1 MTLYAAYGSNL
12 DPRQMLLRAPH
23 SPHRGTGW
31 LRGWRL
37 TFGGEEIGWEGAVAT
52 LAEDPDHSVFVSIY
66 DLTVADENALRERRA
81 QVEGELDKVRRRE
94 EELDAQSAFES
105 PLLIKAQE
113 NFYSLSAL
121 REKFRGT
128 QSLAQ
133 ERSRFLAEEAEEA
146 RASGRDPDALE
157 AEAKVLRNEESVLQN

>member
-52 LAEDPDHSVFVSIY
+52 LAEDAGHSVFVSVY
-66 DLTVADENALRERRA
+66 DLTPADEAALD
-81 QVEGELDKVRRRE
+81 QWEGVTTDLYRKIRVRIETLDG
-94 EELDAQSAFES
+94 S
-105 PLLIKAQE
+105 PLCYIYVLNSFEGGTPSARYLEIMVSAAREAGAPEDYIKD
-113 NFYSLSAL
+113 LSN
-121 REKFRGT
+121 
-128 QSLAQ
+128 
-133 ERSRFLAEEAEEA
+133 RSTR
-146 RASGRDPDALE
+146 
-157 AEAKVLRNEESVLQN
+157 

>member
-52 LAEDPDHSVFVSIY
+52 LAEDAGHSVFFFFF
-66 DLTVADENALRERRA
+66 DLTATDEAALDQWEGVTTDLYRKIRVR
-81 QVEGELDKVRRRE
+81 VETLDG
-94 EELDAQSAFES
+94 S
-105 PLLIKAQE
+105 PLCYIYVLNSFEGGMPSARYLEIMVNAAREAGAPEDYIKD
-113 NFYSLSAL
+113 LSN
-121 REKFRGT
+121 
-128 QSLAQ
+128 
-133 ERSRFLAEEAEEA
+133 RSTR
-146 RASGRDPDALE
+146 
-157 AEAKVLRNEESVLQN
+157 

>member
-52 LAEDPDHSVFVSIY
+52 LAEDPLHSVFVSIY
-66 DLTVADENALRERRA
+66 DLTTIDENALDEWEGVTTDLYRKIRVRVETLDGSSLCYVYVLNSFEGGLPSQRYLEIMVAAAREA
-81 QVEGELDKVRRRE
+81 GAPD
-94 EELDAQSAFES
+94 D
-105 PLLIKAQE
+105 
-113 NFYSLSAL
+113 YLSDL
-121 REKFRGT
+121 MNRPTR
-128 QSLAQ
+128 
-133 ERSRFLAEEAEEA
+133 
-146 RASGRDPDALE
+146 
-157 AEAKVLRNEESVLQN
+157 

>member
-52 LAEDPDHSVFVSIY
+52 LAEDELHSVFVSIY
-66 DLTVADENALRERRA
+66 DLTPADESALDEWEGVTTDLYRKIRVR
-81 QVEGELDKVRRRE
+81 VEMLDG
-94 EELDAQSAFES
+94 S
-105 PLLIKAQE
+105 PLCYVYVLNSFEGGLPSQRYLDIMVNAAQE
-113 NFYSLSAL
+113 AGAPEDYISSLIN
-121 REKFRGT
+121 RPTR
-128 QSLAQ
+128 
-133 ERSRFLAEEAEEA
+133 
-146 RASGRDPDALE
+146 
-157 AEAKVLRNEESVLQN
+157 

>member
-52 LAEDPDHSVFVSIY
+52 LAEDEFHSVFVSIY
-66 DLTVADENALRERRA
+66 DLTPADESALDEWEGVTTDLYRKIRVR
-81 QVEGELDKVRRRE
+81 VETLDG
-94 EELDAQSAFES
+94 S
-105 PLLIKAQE
+105 PLCYVYVLNSFEGGLPSQRYLDIMINAAREAGAPEDYISTLI
-113 NFYSLSAL
+113 N
-121 REKFRGT
+121 RPTR
-128 QSLAQ
+128 
-133 ERSRFLAEEAEEA
+133 
-146 RASGRDPDALE
+146 
-157 AEAKVLRNEESVLQN
+157 

>member
-52 LAEDPDHSVFVSIY
+52 LAEDPSGSVFVSIY
-66 DLTVADENALRERRA
+66 DLTTADENALDEWEGVTTDLYRKIRVRVETLDGSSLCYVYVLNSFEGGVPSKRYLEMMLAAAREA
-81 QVEGELDKVRRRE
+81 GAPEDYLLELLK
-94 EELDAQSAFES
+94 
-105 PLLIKAQE
+105 
-113 NFYSLSAL
+113 
-121 REKFRGT
+121 
-128 QSLAQ
+128 
-133 ERSRFLAEEAEEA
+133 
-146 RASGRDPDALE
+146 RASE
-157 AEAKVLRNEESVLQN
+157 

>member
-52 LAEDPDHSVFVSIY
+52 LAEDYAESVFVSIY
-66 DLTVADENALRERRA
+66 DLTSADENALDEWEGVTTDLYRKIRVRVETLDGTALCYVYVLNSFEGGSPSQRYLEIMVNAAREA
-81 QVEGELDKVRRRE
+81 GAPEDYIQ
-94 EELDAQSAFES
+94 F
-105 PLLIKAQE
+105 LL
-113 NFYSLSAL
+113 N
-121 REKFRGT
+121 
-128 QSLAQ
+128 
-133 ERSRFLAEEAEEA
+133 RSTR
-146 RASGRDPDALE
+146 
-157 AEAKVLRNEESVLQN
+157 

>member
-52 LAEDPDHSVFVSIY
+52 LAEDSAHSVFVSIY
-66 DLTVADENALRERRA
+66 DLTLADENALDEWEGVTTDLYRKIRVR
-81 QVEGELDKVRRRE
+81 VETLDG
-94 EELDAQSAFES
+94 
-105 PLLIKAQE
+105 
-113 NFYSLSAL
+113 SAL
-121 REKFRGT
+121 CYVYVLNSFEGGAPSQRYLEIMANAAREAG
-128 QSLAQ
+128 APDDYI
-133 ERSRFLAEEAEEA
+133 EFLVN
-146 RASGRDPDALE
+146 RTTR
-157 AEAKVLRNEESVLQN
+157 

>member
-52 LAEDPDHSVFVSIY
+52 LAEDAEHSVFVSIY
-66 DLTVADENALRERRA
+66 DLTATDEAALDQWEGVTTDLYRKIRVR
-81 QVEGELDKVRRRE
+81 VETLDG
-94 EELDAQSAFES
+94 S
-105 PLLIKAQE
+105 PLCYIYVLNSFEGGMPSARYLEIMVNAAREAGAPEDYIKD
-113 NFYSLSAL
+113 LSN
-121 REKFRGT
+121 
-128 QSLAQ
+128 
-133 ERSRFLAEEAEEA
+133 RSTR
-146 RASGRDPDALE
+146 
-157 AEAKVLRNEESVLQN
+157 

>member
-52 LAEDPDHSVFVSIY
+52 LAEDSSESVFVSIY
-66 DLTVADENALRERRA
+66 DLTSADE
-81 QVEGELDKVRRRE
+81 
-94 EELDAQSAFES
+94 
-105 PLLIKAQE
+105 
-113 NFYSLSAL
+113 SAL
-121 REKFRGT
+121 DEWEGVTTDLYRKIRVRVETLDGSALCYVYVLNSFEGGAPSRRYLEIMSSAAREAGAPEDYI
-128 QSLAQ
+128 Q
-133 ERSRFLAEEAEEA
+133 FLIN
-146 RASGRDPDALE
+146 RPTR
-157 AEAKVLRNEESVLQN
+157 